1 MDEAAFRTYVQDVE
15 ASEHPGALW
24 RSAKRF
30 FATQG
35 VRRLSYHHHS
45 GSLDDP
51 SGGVFTEGFPQSW
64 VDDYLGEKLH
74 RVDPIPHAA
83 LKTFEPFH
91 WADVS
96 RLRVLS
102 DAEAAYMRRLDAQR
116 LGDGLAIQVF
126 GPDGRNGYC
135 GLGFGGD
142 RRELDGDQM
151 RLLQAACQ
159 LGHLRYCRL
168 VPPEAQDT
176 SGLSGREREVLLWL
190 ARGKSNG
197 AIADILG
204 CSPHTVDT
212 HVRRIFSKLGVRDRI
227 TAAVRAVGSGLVIP

>member
-1 MDEAAFRTYVQDVE
+1 MADEEFRAFVRDVDAAEDPPT
-15 ASEHPGALW
+15 LW
-24 RSAKRF
+24 RSAQTF
-30 FATQG
+30 FASQG
-35 VRRLSYHHHS
+35 VRRMSYLHHS
-45 GSLDDP
+45 GSPGDP
-51 SGGVFTEGFPQSW
+51 NGGVFAEGFPQAW
-64 VDDYLGEKLH
+64 VDDYVGEKLH
-74 RVDPIPHAA
+74 RIDPIPLTA

-91 WADVS
+91 WMDVGD
-96 RLRVLS
+96 LRPLTE
-102 DAEAAYMRRLDAQR
+102 AEAGFMRRLETER

-126 GPDGRNGYC
+126 GPEGRNGYC
-135 GLGFGGD
+135 GLGFGEG
-142 RRELDGDQM
+142 RRDLADEQV

-168 VPPEAQDT
+168 APADAPDA

-197 AIADILG
+197 VIAEILG

-212 HVRRIFSKLGVRDRI
+212 HVRRIFGKLGVRDRI